1 MAEAEIQ
8 NPIANL
14 EPFKAAKVLNGTGA
28 DLTDAKNLAIVEV
41 DPKTLGDF
49 TDDDVLIKVE
59 AFALNPVDYKMND
72 LFKEYPK
79 EHIMC
84 SDACGIVEAAGKN
97 ADFSEGDK
105 VICNSML
112 QVGVAAEYIVMNK
125 DLVAKIDAD
134 MSATDMAGVP
144 LVSTTAY
151 DAVVALGEL
160 GEGAKVMVNGASGGV
175 GTMVTQ
181 ICSNVFGYHTIG
193 ICSGKNEELVKSLGA
208 KETINYKE
216 MNFADYG
223 GKIKGFVDCAGGK
236 SVWDSAEN
244 MLTENGKFATIVGD
258 DPTLADNSVTVERS
272 QNTPKYDFVFYKSNG
287 KKLTQIAQ
295 MIKDGKVKPQVHA
308 TYPASKIHEAMK
320 DLKSRRARGK
330 IVLTW

>member
-14 EPFKAAKVLNGTGA
+14 KSFKAAKVLNGTSA

-41 DPKTLGDF
+41 DPNTLGDF

-223 GKIKGFVDCAGGK
+223 EKINGFVDCAGGK

-258 DPTLADNSVTVERS
+258 DPTLADNTLWSVAKTF
-272 QNTPKYDFVFYKSNG
+272 QNTILSFTKALAKS
-287 KKLTQIAQ
+287 
-295 MIKDGKVKPQVHA
+295 
-308 TYPASKIHEAMK
+308 
-320 DLKSRRARGK
+320 
-330 IVLTW
+330 